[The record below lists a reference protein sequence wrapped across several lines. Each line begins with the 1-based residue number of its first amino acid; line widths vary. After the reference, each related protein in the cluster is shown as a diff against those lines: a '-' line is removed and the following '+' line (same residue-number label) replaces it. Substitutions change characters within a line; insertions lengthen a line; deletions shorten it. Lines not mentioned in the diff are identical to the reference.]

1 MSTAIETVN
10 AFMEALE
17 LKDYERAASNLA
29 DGMFFSG
36 FTPKPLPKE
45 QFIAVM
51 SGLTEGIPNLSYM
64 FHNAKEVDNTSEGA
78 RVTGTVHITGTQ
90 TDSFELPPLGI
101 GPVPQTAQSIS
112 LPEETWEYLVRE
124 GMIASIRVD
133 LVPGGDI
140 EGLLNHLGIDYPI
153 VQ

>member
-1 MSTAIETVN
+1 MSIAIETVIV
-10 AFMEALE
+10 FMEALE

-29 DGMFFSG
+29 DSMFFSG
-36 FTPKPLPKE
+36 FTPKPLPKD

-51 SGLTEGIPNLSYM
+51 SGLTEGFPDLSYM
-64 FHNAKEVDNTSEGA
+64 FHGAKEVDNTSEGA
-78 RVTGTVHITGTQ
+78 SVTGTVHITGTQ
-90 TDSFELPPLGI
+90 TDSFQLPPLGI

-112 LPEETWEYLVRE
+112 LPEETWDYLVRE

-133 LVPGGDI
+133 HVPGGDM
-140 EGLLNHLGIDYPI
+140 EGLLNQLGIDYPI